1 MRQNLIKKPCPTCRT
16 SIGIGLF
23 SNREEI
29 VRCPKCKELLIDN
42 PKRNQ
47 IGGAISL
54 LGLLIGLGFHYWL
67 AIGLNWVFLIL
78 IVSLI
83 TSILISNFVVVKK
96 DLVIRNKQTNEIS
109 YCDRTDWNEILVN
122 SSGKENIFE
131 IIEELK

>member
-1 MRQNLIKKPCPTCRT
+1 MRQNLIKKPCPTCKT

-23 SNREEI
+23 TPREEI

-42 PKRNQ
+42 PKRKQ
-47 IGGAISL
+47 IGVAIIL
-54 LGLLIGLGFHYWL
+54 LGIFIWIVLHYWIG
-67 AIGLNWVFLIL
+67 IGLNWGFLIIL
-78 IVSLI
+78 VSLI
-83 TSILISNFVVVKK
+83 ISFLISNLTVVKK

-109 YCDRTDWNEILVN
+109 YIDRPDWNDIMVN